1 MICEGGEVPCDREEP
16 GKVTMGSCREKPLN
30 YPIGIS
36 QDFLEKIALPTA
48 QLKSCIPL
56 GIPAPSASLK
66 CLYTSAYNMGN
77 KQEELK
83 ICVQSKS
90 HDIVVITETC
100 QDSSHDWIAVV
111 SGYVLFRKDRAVRRG
126 GFSLCKRAPRK
137 Y

>member
-1 MICEGGEVPCDREEP
+1 
-16 GKVTMGSCREKPLN
+16 MGSCED
-30 YPIGIS
+30 S
-36 QDFLEKIALPTA
+36 SEKIALPTA

-111 SGYVLFRKDRAVRRG
+111 SGYVLFRKDRVVR
-126 GFSLCKRAPRK
+126 
-137 Y
+137 